1 MKKEEKK
8 ELLKQIE
15 ELTKDN
21 KRLVFANLKASQSG
35 LSRTFEIYAQT
46 KEGLVNITQKVAKIT
61 DNTYTNKGK
70 MRIYGCGI
78 DMLFETCYQLNSA
91 HIMLNGLERTH
102 DLQYHGLVDTYYNLI

>member
-21 KRLVFANLKASQSG
+21 KRLLFANLKASQSG

-46 KEGLVNITQKVAKIT
+46 KDGLVNITYKVAKIT

-70 MRIYGCGI
+70 MRIYGCGM

-91 HIMLNGLERTH
+91 YIRLNGLEQNH
-102 DLQYHGLVDTYYNLI
+102 DLQYRGLVDTYYNLI